1 MKTLFCIL
9 GRTASGKDTL
19 SDEVCKKCRINK
31 LISYTTRPPRNNYEN
46 THIFATKEDFIN
58 FAANGQI
65 VASTQ
70 IGEYYYW
77 STFEQLQEC
86 DLYIINP
93 EGIDFIK
100 QINLPD
106 IKLVTIY
113 IKAPE
118 EERYKRAYIRCPDV
132 DAFNKRNIAEDE
144 QFTKIENEQAWDYI
158 VYNNRFIDA
167 CEELI
172 QIITKEKGAENVF

>member
-19 SDEVCKKCRINK
+19 SDAACKECGIKK
-31 LISYTTRPPRNNYEN
+31 LISYTTRLPRNNYEN

-93 EGIDFIK
+93 EGIEFIR
-100 QINLPD
+100 QIKLPD

-118 EERYKRAYIRCPDV
+118 EERYKRAYARCPD
-132 DAFNKRNIAEDE
+132 AEIFQKRNNAEDE
-144 QFTKIENEQAWDYI
+144 QFIRLEENQTWDYI
-158 VYNNRFIDA
+158 IYNNCFDEA
-167 CEELI
+167 CVELI
-172 QIITKEKGAENVF
+172 KIIKQEKEK